1 MLDAQNS
8 NLVLRALYV
17 LAAHLGEVRGTI
29 AQRCRHA
36 NDHLVKLS
44 RVCHSSQNRLLLLDP
59 GARALNPAVQL
70 LRTAPQTLLTSAH
83 LHPNPHAQDVR
94 LTGGT
99 DHQAHQESHLAG
111 WGPGG

>member
-1 MLDAQNS
+1 MCDDAVYREC
-8 NLVLRALYV
+8 LGIPRRA
-17 LAAHLGEVRGTI
+17 
-29 AQRCRHA
+29 
-36 NDHLVKLS
+36 
-44 RVCHSSQNRLLLLDP
+44 
-59 GARALNPAVQL
+59 GAESALWTPNPAVQL